1 MGGDGLVDR
10 LVLLG
15 MLAGMNAI
23 IPAAVQTSVSSVVQS
38 GVGLGA
44 VLAVVCSWERNR
56 SVLLAAVAGL
66 FNWFYVIYF
75 VLTRRPGETRRES

>member
-1 MGGDGLVDR
+1 MREGLVDR
-10 LVLLG
+10 RIRLG
-15 MLAGMNAI
+15 MLEGMNEM

-44 VLAVVCSWERNR
+44 VL
-56 SVLLAAVAGL
+56 AGL

>member
-1 MGGDGLVDR
+1 M
-10 LVLLG
+10 VLRG
-15 MLAGMNAI
+15 MLSAMNEVIAV
-23 IPAAVQTSVSSVVQS
+23 AVQTPLPSVVQS

-75 VLTRRPGETRRES
+75 VLTRRPGERRRDS